1 MAGKRARAGGELGST
16 EKEVLLWIWDS
27 NQSLWKDIT
36 KHVIE
41 FKLHQSL
48 NNPSKFEAKL
58 VWDSQLKE
66 LLKRGAKLAI
76 TAQTALLDKLDV
88 DEVKVSR
95 DHIAEVVAFSS
106 AGEQRSLVRETVGT
120 NSFADTSAQE
130 VLEWINDGVCQIG
143 SSVTDKVS
151 LNLSHERR
159 CEALDALVSKLN
171 GVEWWFSYPEP
182 LYMDELGQDYV
193 NLGTKG
199 ESKDVTLKLGVN
211 AYRVGSKDSN
221 LSKLNS
227 VKIRGYGSDLTLEP
241 LEVEHYLATTKHT
254 TLAKQVDTKLTQAAQ
269 PTDTTLYVVS
279 TEGFP
284 DSGVLLIGNEKIS
297 YSGKTSNSFTGC
309 TRGYGDTTAQYHEE
323 GVEVIN
329 YGTTSNEGR
338 VDIELNEGLGLEV
351 GDKIK
356 IGMEICEVVAKT
368 SETQLTVQRGSDP
381 YAHSAGAPV
390 YFYYDSGTG
399 DTFTKDSPEAGS
411 DIALNGIHEAS
422 FHDNQS
428 RYKDDLDK
436 KAYYLLTQRQNAASF
451 VVSCSDPIDI
461 ASKVRYGDTIKVED
475 SELGNVEYRVAEL
488 EFGFSIQRAGCYLDL
503 TLNRQHE
510 YYTLGL
516 KEGIG
521 TDTTRPVQALVK
533 RLNKWA
539 EFDGANLRIK
549 PPAGGNVM
557 IETGSYMIGSVPGIA
572 LRILGH
578 GTTELMS
585 DRTLRIGVTPE
596 ATTSDAVEFYG
607 KAPSGTSE
615 LAFQIVPDTG
625 NQCKIQLKSRLDTS
639 TYSIFTS
646 EPTKT
651 VQIEDSHLQLSFN
664 HELRFLDTYGTIGLK
679 ISIDESNEAKIEAS
693 EKLNITS
700 SEIIRIEST
709 GSDVKIYSSVDAY
722 VDASEDVWISATT
735 GDITLAS
742 GGNIRLEPDGDV
754 VVYNTDLELES
765 SRIVL
770 WDGSYYSYI
779 EQSGADLEIDLYDTT
794 DWLYLYG
801 NLDVYNDIDAG
812 DDIWADDDID
822 CGGNK
827 YATHLAGNKLVN
839 TYVVEATEV
848 WLVDMG
854 TSKLRNGE
862 CYVKLDEQFRK
873 IIHVGDD
880 ELSLTDENPYRVFL
894 TPLGDCNGLY
904 VAKKDKDGFLVK
916 ELRGGKSNVQFEW
929 VVYAKRGNTYFL
941 DPNRKF
947 YNLRLQESKCGLK
960 RLIKARDL
968 KGEKKEKFEALR
980 KQLGL
985 ELDKLQAELGVGD
998 KDEAGKK
1005 VSRE

>member
-1 MAGKRARAGGELGST
+1 MARRKARVRVKLGSVR
-16 EKEVLLWIWDS
+16 KETLLWIWDS
-27 NQSLWKDIT
+27 SQGLWKDIT

-76 TAQTALLDKLDV
+76 TAQTTLLDKLDV

-151 LNLSHERR
+151 LNLSHERK

-254 TLAKQVDTKLTQAAQ
+254 TLAKQIDTKLTQAAQ

-338 VDIELNEGLGLEV
+338 VDIELNEGLELEV

-368 SETQLTVQRGSDP
+368 SKTQLTVQRGSNP

-475 SELGNVEYRVAEL
+475 SELGSVEYRVVEL
-488 EFGFSIQRAGCYLDL
+488 EFGFSIQRAGYYLDL

-539 EFDGANLRIK
+539 EFDGANLKIK

-557 IETGSYMIGSVPGIA
+557 IETGNYMIGSVPGIA

-625 NQCKIQLKSRLDTS
+625 NQCKIQLHSKLDVYD
-639 TYSIFTS
+639 YSICNSLSS
-646 EPTKT
+646 ELIK
-651 VQIEDSHLQLSFN
+651 IDGHLRLKNEYQ
-664 HELRFLDTYGTIGLK
+664 LRFLTSEGATGFEIYL
-679 ISIDESNEAKIEAS
+679 NAS
-693 EKLNITS
+693 ENAYLRSKFGDLNLV
-700 SEIIRIEST
+700 SEGGIVAIEST
-709 GSDVKIYSSVDAY
+709 GNDIKLLSGDDIRLHVPGTGSNVLSLKNDSTDTTIFEVD
-722 VDASEDVWISATT
+722 EDGFLHAT
-735 GDITLAS
+735 GDI
-742 GGNIRLEPDGDV
+742 
-754 VVYNTDLELES
+754 S
-765 SRIVL
+765 S
-770 WDGSYYSYI
+770 
-779 EQSGADLEIDLYDTT
+779 
-794 DWLYLYG
+794 
-801 NLDVYNDIDAG
+801 DIDVNAG
-812 DDIWADDDID
+812 DDVWADDDID

-904 VAKKDKDGFLVK
+904 VARKDKNGFLVK

-968 KGEKKEKFEALR
+968 KGGKKEKFEALR

-985 ELDKLQAELGVGD
+985 ELDKLQAELGAGD

-1005 VSRE
+1005 VSRAKEAGEG